1 MEPNPAEE
9 PIHTPSDAAPESEPA
24 SAPEAASDVEA
35 AATDKPDHVKR
46 FLAQLI
52 DGVIAGLVFWV
63 LIFVTVFSTLGI
75 ILAVLLAGGYFLVR
89 DGLDLDFMK
98 GRSLG
103 KKIMKL
109 RPVRLDGQPMNLETS
124 IKRNW
129 MFGAS
134 WFSALPL
141 SFLGNLIGFAITV
154 VILYECYKV
163 LTDPQAR
170 RWGDELAGTRVI
182 ESAE

>member
-9 PIHTPSDAAPESEPA
+9 PRHATSDTAPESEPS
-24 SAPEAASDVEA
+24 SAPDASSDVEA

-46 FLAQLI
+46 FLAQFI
-52 DGVIAGLVFWV
+52 DGIIAGAVFWGLVFA
-63 LIFVTVFSTLGI
+63 TVFSTIGI
-75 ILAVLLAGGYFLVR
+75 ILGVLIAAGYFLVR
-89 DGLDLDFMK
+89 DGLDVDFMK
-98 GRSLG
+98 GRSIG

-109 RPVRLDGQPMNLETS
+109 RPVRLDGQAMDLETS
-124 IKRNW
+124 VKRNW

-134 WFSALPL
+134 WLSALP
-141 SFLGNLIGFAITV
+141 FGVLGNLIGFAITI

-163 LTDPQAR
+163 LTDAQAR